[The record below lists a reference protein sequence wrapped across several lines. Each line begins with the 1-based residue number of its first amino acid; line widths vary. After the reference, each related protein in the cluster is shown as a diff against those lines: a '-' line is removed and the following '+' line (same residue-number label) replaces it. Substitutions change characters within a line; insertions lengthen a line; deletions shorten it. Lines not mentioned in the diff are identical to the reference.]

1 MAVIDSSDRPA
12 SFDADTNILD
22 IPYIEIPGFN
32 SAYSLQ
38 LSVSSQD
45 FEVVLDIEPNSVK
58 EVALLS
64 ATAGHPTFMS
74 PHASPI
80 VLIGQKLFV
89 ANTPADTID
98 VIDTVSLAVIARVK
112 VGIDP
117 VGIAVRPDGKE
128 VWVANHVSDS
138 VSVLDTDANSLTYLQ
153 VIDTIQD
160 FGTFSK
166 ATLFDE
172 PIGIA
177 FASDYKAYVALS
189 SQNEIAVINV
199 ATREIEKKLLITAQD
214 PRAITVQGNRLFVIP
229 FESNNKTQISGC
241 TENIDGGLCTFDA
254 TEHVVDN
261 NNVLSLGVDVDIVKH
276 PSIPDRDLFIFD
288 TTTDELIETV
298 DSLGTLLYGVTVDS
312 VGRVFVAQTD
322 ARNDANG
329 RAGTL
334 GDGLAEMG
342 LQPLGNFL
350 AVMFAIMCIGAS
362 FGGGNAFQVGQ
373 SLDAIRQDI
382 PFLEAFSDDSRT
394 PGEPS

>member
-1 MAVIDSSDRPA
+1 MPGPLKKFLCVAVWIFCIHFIATTSHARGVFDLAQNALTLPVVLDGEGNSYSLSLQFDGQQFTLIDVMAVIDSSDRPA

-80 VLIGQKLFV
+80 VLIGQKLFG

-112 VGIDP
+112 AGIDP

-160 FGTFSK
+160 
-166 ATLFDE
+166 
-172 PIGIA
+172 
-177 FASDYKAYVALS
+177 
-189 SQNEIAVINV
+189 
-199 ATREIEKKLLITAQD
+199 
-214 PRAITVQGNRLFVIP
+214 
-229 FESNNKTQISGC
+229 
-241 TENIDGGLCTFDA
+241 
-254 TEHVVDN
+254 
-261 NNVLSLGVDVDIVKH
+261 LSLIH
-276 PSIPDRDLFIFD
+276 I
-288 TTTDELIETV
+288 
-298 DSLGTLLYGVTVDS
+298 
-312 VGRVFVAQTD
+312 
-322 ARNDANG
+322 
-329 RAGTL
+329 
-334 GDGLAEMG
+334 
-342 LQPLGNFL
+342 
-350 AVMFAIMCIGAS
+350 
-362 FGGGNAFQVGQ
+362 
-373 SLDAIRQDI
+373 
-382 PFLEAFSDDSRT
+382 
-394 PGEPS
+394 